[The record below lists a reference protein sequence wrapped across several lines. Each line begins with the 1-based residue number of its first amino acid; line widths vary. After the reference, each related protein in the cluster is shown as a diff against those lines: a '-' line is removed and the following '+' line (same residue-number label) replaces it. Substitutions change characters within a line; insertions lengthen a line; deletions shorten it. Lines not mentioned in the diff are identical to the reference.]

1 MPGYEYPHQP
11 ASRSLSPWFPV
22 RTVRSLPAKST
33 KESWETMMCLRSW
46 ERRRFWGREGETI
59 EEERRGVVSIVKG
72 HFVVVKDSVFS
83 FYEKDTNFHFW
94 VIFDGD
100 RELTEWRYLMKYLQK
115 ECTDFEKGDI
125 FWKRYERKRNNNN
138 NLKNFAV
145 FVVKRSLNNANVE
158 HGMWSTRVGIEV
170 GMGNFTFLLTW
181 ETGWEMW
188 RCWFNDHI

>member
-1 MPGYEYPHQP
+1 MSTLTNRLLVVFLRGFQFWLYVHFPP
-11 ASRSLSPWFPV
+11 SPP
-22 RTVRSLPAKST
+22 RRA
-33 KESWETMMCLRSW
+33 
-46 ERRRFWGREGETI
+46 ERQWCADDPEKGGDFGVETI

-115 ECTDFEKGDI
+115 ECTNFEKGDI

-145 FVVKRSLNNANVE
+145 FVVKRSLNNTNVE